1 MAGAS
6 ESYHEAQELLSERT
20 RDMHRA
26 LVSLQEELEAIDWY
40 RQRADAASNAELR
53 EILLH
58 NMREEMEHACM
69 MLEWLR
75 RNDADM
81 EKQLKTYLFTR
92 GPITEVEEA
101 HMNGDGAGNGE
112 SREHSAGHGADNPRP
127 AMRLTVGSL
136 KGK

>member
-6 ESYHEAQELLSERT
+6 ESYHEAQELLSEQT

-26 LVSLQEELEAIDWY
+26 LVSLQEELEAVDWY
-40 RQRADAASNAELR
+40 RQRADATRDKQLR

-69 MLEWLR
+69 VLEWLR
-75 RNDADM
+75 RNDGDM
-81 EKQLKTYLFTR
+81 AEQLKTYLFTQ
-92 GPITEVEEA
+92 GPITELEDEDGGEQAASEA
-101 HMNGDGAGNGE
+101 ADSADAG
-112 SREHSAGHGADNPRP
+112 S
-127 AMRLTVGSL
+127 RLTIGSL